1 MRTTTPQHS
10 RRLRLAAATTVRTAV
25 DACPA
30 LRRDHSSTGASA
42 PRRWGVGAPARW
54 RVGAPAP
61 RRLPLPDPA
70 AWWAR
75 RVGAPALGRWSAG
88 APAPRRP
95 GAGTVWVLLP
105 ERWGRLGGGEIKSL
119 HDKPNGCARAAMIGA
134 ITQKLRRNYA
144 DYAQITQ
151 KLRRLRRNYAYITQ
165 KLRMLRRNYA
175 EITQKLRRNYA
186 EITQKLRKKNYAKI
200 TRVCVICV
208 ISKITHTPFC

>member
-1 MRTTTPQHS
+1 MAFSTLLGANTPDV
-10 RRLRLAAATTVRTAV
+10 T
-25 DACPA
+25 
-30 LRRDHSSTGASA
+30 LRRDCRGHISYCSIQRNTLTT
-42 PRRWGVGAPARW
+42 PW
-54 RVGAPAP
+54 
-61 RRLPLPDPA
+61 
-70 AWWAR
+70 
-75 RVGAPALGRWSAG
+75 
-88 APAPRRP
+88 
-95 GAGTVWVLLP
+95 
-105 ERWGRLGGGEIKSL
+105 GGGIKSL

>member
-1 MRTTTPQHS
+1 MHN
-10 RRLRLAAATTVRTAV
+10 LR
-25 DACPA
+25 
-30 LRRDHSSTGASA
+30 
-42 PRRWGVGAPARW
+42 
-54 RVGAPAP
+54 
-61 RRLPLPDPA
+61 
-70 AWWAR
+70 
-75 RVGAPALGRWSAG
+75 
-88 APAPRRP
+88 RRP
-95 GAGTVWVLLP
+95 GAQAPWRPGALAPAPFVP
-105 ERWGRLGGGEIKSL
+105 SSRNGGGEEIKSL

-208 ISKITHTPFC
+208 ISKITHTPLC